1 MMAKHRQTLL
11 NRLNELVQSNKHYQ
25 TILKDGIVTD
35 DEIREQEAVIEK
47 LMADLDATLSDEAF
61 EKVTE
66 LMAELSVLQVV
77 LYHHKSNKD
86 AK

>member
-1 MMAKHRQTLL
+1 MAKHRQTLL
-11 NRLNELVQSNKHYQ
+11 KHLNELIQNNKHYQ
-25 TILKDGIVTD
+25 IILKDGIVTD
-35 DEIREQEAVIEK
+35 DEIREQEANVER
-47 LMADLDATLSDEAF
+47 LMADLDATLSDKDF

-66 LMAELSVLQVV
+66 MMAELSVLHVV

>member
-11 NRLNELVQSNKHYQ
+11 KHLNELVQSNKHYQ
-25 TILKDGIVTD
+25 AILKDGIVTD

-47 LMADLDATLSDEAF
+47 LMVDLDATLSDDAF

-66 LMAELSVLQVV
+66 LMAELSVLHVV